1 MSENL
6 RTICFYLPQ
15 YHPIKENDEWWGRGF
30 TEWTNVAGP
39 RPRFKGHYQPHIPA
53 DLGFYDLRLEE
64 TRVQQAELARSYG
77 ISGFC
82 YYHYWFNGKM
92 LLERPLNDMLK
103 SGNPDFPFCLCWAN
117 ENWTRAWDGLER
129 EVLIRQNYTEEDSL
143 AHIKWFLNCFKDR
156 RYILV
161 NGKPLLLI
169 FRIDN
174 IPNIEKMMEIWRSE
188 AINNGFEGLYICAMK
203 TGFVDVTEEKMSQ
216 MGFDALVD
224 FHPNRNDFPSP
235 RTFKSIVYEAA
246 RKYVPNNIYQWL
258 KHNVE
263 SNKIVNYRQYI
274 DKLKQKKWPVNYRL
288 FPCVMPSWDNSAR
301 RKSATIVQNDDP
313 EIYGDWLNNSI
324 ERVANYSPDEQ
335 LIFINA
341 WNEWA
346 EGCHLEPDQKFGH
359 DFLQMTKKCI
369 NFGVKSG
376 KND

>member
-1 MSENL
+1 MLNKQRL
-6 RTICFYLPQ
+6 ICFYLPQ
-15 YHPIKENDEWWGRGF
+15 YHPIKENDEWWGKGF
-30 TEWTNVAGP
+30 TEWINVAKSK
-39 RPRFKGHYQPHIPA
+39 PRFKSHYQPHIPA
-53 DLGFYDLRLEE
+53 DLSFYDLRLEE
-64 TRVQQAELARSYG
+64 TRVQQAKLALSYG

-92 LLERPLNDMLK
+92 LLERPLNDFLQ
-103 SGNPDFPFCLCWAN
+103 SGTPDFPFCLCWAN
-117 ENWTRAWDGLER
+117 ENWTRAWDGLDR
-129 EVLIRQNYTEEDSL
+129 EVLIQQNYTEEDSL
-143 AHIKWFLNCFKDR
+143 AHIKWFLNCFRDS

-174 IPNIEKMMEIWRSE
+174 IPNIEQMMKLWRNE
-188 AINNGFEGLYICAMK
+188 AIKNGFDGLYICAMK
-203 TGFVDVTEEKMSQ
+203 TGFVDITEEEMSQ

-235 RTFKSIVYEAA
+235 RTFKSIVYEAS
-246 RKYVPNNIYQWL
+246 RKYFPNKLYQWL

-263 SNKIVNYRQYI
+263 SNKIVNYHQYVS
-274 DKLKQKKWPVNYRL
+274 KLKQKRWPTDYRL

-301 RKSATIVQNDDP
+301 RKSATIIQNNDP

-324 ERVANYSPDEQ
+324 ERVAQYSPDEQ
-335 LIFINA
+335 LVFINA

-359 DFLQMTKKCI
+359 EFLQITKKCI
-369 NFGVKSG
+369 ESVSKSS